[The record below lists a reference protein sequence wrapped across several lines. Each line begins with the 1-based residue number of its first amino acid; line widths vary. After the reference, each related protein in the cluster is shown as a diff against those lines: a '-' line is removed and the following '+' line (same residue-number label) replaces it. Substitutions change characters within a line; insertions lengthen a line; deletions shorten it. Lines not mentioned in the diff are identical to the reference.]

1 MQVWKVSHLSKIQTV
16 TSLSVAA
23 PPGPPFKLTG
33 LQLPELQWL
42 QLLGKEKVA
51 GLPGFQV
58 LITTITQL
66 GKENEGQSPGPGVSR
81 SQGHLT
87 SQELFEKTPDTKAI
101 RETVN

>member
-1 MQVWKVSHLSKIQTV
+1 VTPLCVS
-16 TSLSVAA
+16 A
-23 PPGPPFKLTG
+23 PPRLPFKLTG

-58 LITTITQL
+58 LVTTVTQL
-66 GKENEGQSPGPGVSR
+66 GKENEGQSPGPGVSH

-87 SQELFEKTPDTKAI
+87 SQELFEQTPDTKAI